1 MNEDHGPKRFLLRPS
16 DLTLDNVVE
25 LFRRLTGREP
35 TQAELREAEEVLE
48 TCKPTERA
56 MAAELAA
63 AMVTGLRRATG
74 TSDQLAGPPP
84 TLQDMN
90 IDLVGCTPLEIENI
104 ERMVRVIWERA
115 AKQ

>member
-1 MNEDHGPKRFLLRPS
+1 MNPVSKNVSRIGLAPSASAIHTSTRFPPRSDVKAILRPS
-16 DLTLDNVVE
+16 VEKVGQCSERLD
-25 LFRRLTGREP
+25 
-35 TQAELREAEEVLE
+35 
-48 TCKPTERA
+48 
-56 MAAELAA
+56 A